1 MGNYV
6 IAVGNYVIV
15 TRSQVGNYVTAD
27 TLDAFEQAEGPRE
40 QRKP

>member
-6 IAVGNYVIV
+6 MAVGKYVIV

-27 TLDAFEQAEGPRE
+27 T
-40 QRKP
+40 